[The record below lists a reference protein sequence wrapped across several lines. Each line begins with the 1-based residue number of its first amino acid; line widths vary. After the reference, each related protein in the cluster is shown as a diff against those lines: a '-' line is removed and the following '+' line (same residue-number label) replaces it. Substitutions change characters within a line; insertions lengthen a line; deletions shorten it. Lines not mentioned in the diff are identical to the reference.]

1 MENMT
6 RTTFGDQL
14 QQMWQTRPV
23 RLPRQG
29 PIAGVAAGFGQ
40 RYNVDPVLI
49 RVAFVVS
56 SMFGGAGI
64 VLYLFAWLMLS
75 EAGERSSPAES
86 LFGKGHSSQSQTKT
100 VVLIVA
106 LAIAVTT
113 VGPIGVGLAG
123 SGMIS
128 LALMLAGWWMLF
140 MRCPQPPPGTSLWD
154 AGYPGGTATGYPGTA
169 FPTGPMRTTGGF
181 PMAQATHTTPMYT
194 PYTKLPDTYIPDD
207 RADAPTVELHK
218 RTASTGTTGA
228 AATTADSPAQAAD
241 PTGATAAESGA
252 AARSEQQTS
261 SPPAQASESAA
272 VPEPTATGR
281 PATGSDTDEAAP
293 VVATTPDTTALDTPG
308 RGTGHES
315 GSGAAA
321 PRPTPSTR
329 AAAPPP
335 VLAGPVPP
343 SWDPLGV
350 APLAWDL
357 PEPTPARPV
366 VAPPP
371 KRPRSRLTPVVLG
384 LAIMAAA
391 GAGALAAAGVE
402 WMTPGRIG
410 AVALAVIGL
419 GLVLGAFLRRG
430 YGLLVVTAPLAGFV
444 LLASLI
450 GPIEFDRG
458 AMGEHVWAPPTA
470 AELRSDYRVTMGS
483 GTLDL
488 RSIELTENR
497 TVNLDVQM
505 GEARILVP
513 AGMTV
518 HTDCSVRMGEN
529 LCPEGITGPNTPGA
543 PVLDLNVDVRMGS
556 VEVQRG

>member
-1 MENMT
+1 MT

-194 PYTKLPDTYIPDD
+194 PYTKLPDAYIPDD

-218 RTASTGTTGA
+218 RPEP
-228 AATTADSPAQAAD
+228 AATTDAAPAASDGPAPTDTARPTADDAV
-241 PTGATAAESGA
+241 AAESDA
-252 AARSEQQTS
+252 SAPPEQT
-261 SPPAQASESAA
+261 
-272 VPEPTATGR
+272 TAD
-281 PATGSDTDEAAP
+281 PAAP
-293 VVATTPDTTALDTPG
+293 GPRG
-308 RGTGHES
+308 R
-315 GSGAAA
+315 A
-321 PRPTPSTR
+321 
-329 AAAPPP
+329 
-335 VLAGPVPP
+335 
-343 SWDPLGV
+343 
-350 APLAWDL
+350 
-357 PEPTPARPV
+357 
-366 VAPPP
+366 
-371 KRPRSRLTPVVLG
+371 
-384 LAIMAAA
+384 
-391 GAGALAAAGVE
+391 ALAA
-402 WMTPGRIG
+402 P
-410 AVALAVIGL
+410 
-419 GLVLGAFLRRG
+419 
-430 YGLLVVTAPLAGFV
+430 
-444 LLASLI
+444 
-450 GPIEFDRG
+450 
-458 AMGEHVWAPPTA
+458 H
-470 AELRSDYRVTMGS
+470 
-483 GTLDL
+483 
-488 RSIELTENR
+488 
-497 TVNLDVQM
+497 
-505 GEARILVP
+505 
-513 AGMTV
+513 
-518 HTDCSVRMGEN
+518 
-529 LCPEGITGPNTPGA
+529 PGA
-543 PVLDLNVDVRMGS
+543 RAAPDSRLPIG
-556 VEVQRG
+556 

>member
-1 MENMT
+1 MT

-194 PYTKLPDTYIPDD
+194 PYTKLPDAYIPDD

-218 RTASTGTTGA
+218 RPEP
-228 AATTADSPAQAAD
+228 AATTDAAPAASDRPAPTDTARPTADD
-241 PTGATAAESGA
+241 TVAAESGA
-252 AARSEQQTS
+252 SAPPEQTTADPAEPGPAAGSDSAETARDGATVAATSADAPSPARAARS
-261 SPPAQASESAA
+261 PP
-272 VPEPTATGR
+272 T
-281 PATGSDTDEAAP
+281 
-293 VVATTPDTTALDTPG
+293 
-308 RGTGHES
+308 
-315 GSGAAA
+315 
-321 PRPTPSTR
+321 PRPL

-335 VLAGPVPP
+335 GRAPGPRPRRNGPTPGSPRWCSAWP
-343 SWDPLGV
+343 SW
-350 APLAWDL
+350 L
-357 PEPTPARPV
+357 PRAPARW
-366 VAPPP
+366 
-371 KRPRSRLTPVVLG
+371 PRR
-384 LAIMAAA
+384 
-391 GAGALAAAGVE
+391 
-402 WMTPGRIG
+402 
-410 AVALAVIGL
+410 
-419 GLVLGAFLRRG
+419 
-430 YGLLVVTAPLAGFV
+430 
-444 LLASLI
+444 AS
-450 GPIEFDRG
+450 
-458 AMGEHVWAPPTA
+458 
-470 AELRSDYRVTMGS
+470 S
-483 GTLDL
+483 G
-488 RSIELTENR
+488 
-497 TVNLDVQM
+497 
-505 GEARILVP
+505 
-513 AGMTV
+513 
-518 HTDCSVRMGEN
+518 
-529 LCPEGITGPNTPGA
+529 
-543 PVLDLNVDVRMGS
+543 
-556 VEVQRG
+556 

>member
-1 MENMT
+1 MRWRSCALTMENMT

-181 PMAQATHTTPMYT
+181 PMAQATHTTAMYT
-194 PYTKLPDTYIPDD
+194 PYTKLPDAYMPDD

-218 RTASTGTTGA
+218 RPEP
-228 AATTADSPAQAAD
+228 AATTDAAPAASDRPAPTDTARPTADDAV
-241 PTGATAAESGA
+241 AAESGA
-252 AARSEQQTS
+252 SAPPEQTTADPAEPGPAA
-261 SPPAQASESAA
+261 
-272 VPEPTATGR
+272 
-281 PATGSDTDEAAP
+281 GSDSDETARDGATVAATSANAP
-293 VVATTPDTTALDTPG
+293 SPAGTA
-308 RGTGHES
+308 
-315 GSGAAA
+315 GA
-321 PRPTPSTR
+321 RPTPTTL

-357 PEPTPARPV
+357 PEPTPTRPV